1 MSQHCHSFMNHELG
15 MALGVASRQSSAWFL
30 LLAFASH
37 KWVISGTLGLK
48 WARSAV
54 SVKNILFFVYTLF
67 QYITG
72 HKFSILIFL
81 VYQLKFLISH
91 NIELITTA
99 WR

>member
-1 MSQHCHSFMNHELG
+1 

-67 QYITG
+67 QYSTG
-72 HKFSILIFL
+72 LKFSILMKL
-81 VYQLKFLISH
+81 LLLHGDSQACRLTS
-91 NIELITTA
+91 
-99 WR
+99 